1 MGQRVVWNWGPN
13 AVIVVR
19 STSLLTEK
27 GDILQTHAVI

>member
-1 MGQRVVWNWGPN
+1 MEQRVVWNWGPN

-19 STSLLTEK
+19 STSLLMER